1 MLGEAGG
8 DDGEE
13 IGAVDCWEKGPF
25 RRFRMR
31 AEAESHLKLIFP
43 SGKRGRGVG
52 PQAGGVSR
60 SLVPPLLRP
69 SL

>member
-13 IGAVDCWEKGPF
+13 IGAVDYWEKGPF

-43 SGKRGRGVG
+43 SGKRGGGVG
-52 PQAGGVSR
+52 PQAGGRVQEPG
-60 SLVPPLLRP
+60 PPLLRP